1 MMKPYI
7 ALVFCKAED
16 LKSYGAEV
24 VAAIRSVAGDRMKY
38 SEGTSHMVAIGFATD
53 RAVADI
59 QRAFEP
65 LWRPEQRTWVLPLDE
80 PVMVDRAIMDWLRR
94 QA

>member
-1 MMKPYI
+1 MKPYI

-38 SEGTSHMVAIGFATD
+38 SEGTSHMAAIGFATD
-53 RAVADI
+53 RSADDI
-59 QRAFEP
+59 HRAFEP
-65 LWRPEQRTWVLPLDE
+65 LWRREQRTWVLPIE
-80 PVMVDRAIMDWLRR
+80 SPVMIDKAIMEWHRR
-94 QA
+94 QG